1 MAQGMGFLPTRNF
14 QESVFEA
21 SSNFSGENLKDN
33 YVQRNKGCFNCLV
46 SCSRYCSVQEG
57 PYAGTRGEGPEYE
70 SISAFGSKCGNS
82 DLEAV
87 LHANML
93 CNRLGLDTIST
104 GNVLAWAME
113 CGEKGI
119 FSSRDLGLD
128 GLGFGNHQAMIQ
140 AIHKIAARQ
149 DGGDILAQG
158 TWRAAR
164 ILGGQK
170 LVVHSKGL
178 DYPAVD
184 VRGTKGMAMAFAV
197 SPRGGDH
204 LKGLCLFEVA
214 PDVYAHIL
222 KSELG
227 IDPGD
232 RYWLKYETKARL
244 MAWQEDWHCVVDS
257 LGLCKLEGIAL
268 KPVLPVHFHRLLSTA
283 TGWSGDIQDLRRAG
297 ERIWNLERMFNC
309 REGLG
314 RKDDYPP
321 KRLMQEPVKNGPS
334 KGERLDR
341 DKYEALLTEY
351 YSLRGWDLDTGVP
364 KPATRSRLGLS

>member
-1 MAQGMGFLPTRNF
+1 MGFLPTRNF
-14 QESVFEA
+14 QESVFAA

-33 YVQRNKGCFNCLV
+33 YVQRNKGCFNCPV
-46 SCSRYCSVQEG
+46 SCSRYCSVQDG
-57 PYAGTRGEGPEYE
+57 PYAGTKGEGPEYE
-70 SISAFGSKCGNS
+70 SISAFGSKCGN
-82 DLEAV
+82 DNLEAV
-87 LHANML
+87 LHSNML
-93 CNRLGLDTIST
+93 CNRLGLDTIGT
-104 GNVLAWAME
+104 GNVLAWSMD
-113 CGEKGI
+113 CVDKGI

-128 GLGFGNHQAMIQ
+128 GLGFGSHQAMVQ

-158 TWRAAR
+158 SWRAAR
-164 ILGGQK
+164 TLGGQA

-184 VRGTKGMAMAFAV
+184 VRGTKGMAMSFAV

-214 PDVYAHIL
+214 PDVYSHIL

-232 RYWLKYETKARL
+232 KYWLKYETKAGL

-268 KPVLPVHFHRLLSTA
+268 KPVLPAHFHRLLVTA
-283 TGWSGDIQDLRRAG
+283 TGWSGDVRDLRRAG

-309 REGLG
+309 REGLD

-321 KRLMQEPVKNGPS
+321 ERLMQEPIKNGPS
-334 KGERLDR
+334 KGECLDR
-341 DKYEALLTEY
+341 EKYETLLTEY
-351 YSLRGWDLDTGVP
+351 YSLRGWNLETGIP
-364 KPATRSRLGLS
+364 TSETRSRLGLS